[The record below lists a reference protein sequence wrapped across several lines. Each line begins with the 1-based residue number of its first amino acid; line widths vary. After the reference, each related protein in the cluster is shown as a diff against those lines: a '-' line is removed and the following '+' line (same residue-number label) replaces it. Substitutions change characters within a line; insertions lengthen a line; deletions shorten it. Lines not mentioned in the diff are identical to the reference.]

1 MSNTPADQG
10 SAAVKA
16 DDTQRDRERAFRKA
30 AADTATYAIDNL
42 LEILND
48 SRAYLIGGNDLAA
61 WGTLLMFDDHAADLN
76 AAIRLHRSANRR
88 AP

>member
-16 DDTQRDRERAFRKA
+16 DDAQRERERAFRKA
-30 AADTATYAIDNL
+30 AADTAKCAIDNL

-48 SRAYLIGGNDLAA
+48 ARAYLIDGNDLAA
-61 WGTLLMFDDHAADLN
+61 WGTLMMFDDQAADLN
-76 AAIRLHRSANRR
+76 AAIRLHRAANRR
-88 AP
+88 T

>member
-16 DDTQRDRERAFRKA
+16 DDARRDRERAFRKA

-42 LEILND
+42 LEILNEA
-48 SRAYLIGGNDLAA
+48 RAYLIEGNDLAA
-61 WGTLLMFDDHAADLN
+61 WGTLLMFDDQAADLN

-88 AP
+88 AW